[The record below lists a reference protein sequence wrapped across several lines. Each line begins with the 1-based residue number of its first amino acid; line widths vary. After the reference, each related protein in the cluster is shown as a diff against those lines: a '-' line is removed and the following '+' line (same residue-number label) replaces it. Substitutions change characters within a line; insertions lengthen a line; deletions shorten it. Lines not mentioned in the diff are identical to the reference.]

1 MMPSALPPEDR
12 IQAALYLAAIV
23 DSSHDAIISKN
34 LSGIIQSWNKAAER
48 IFGYAAEEAV
58 GQSILLIIQPELHHE
73 EAYILER
80 LRRGERIDH
89 FETTRRRKDGTL
101 IDISLTISP
110 IRNNEG
116 HIIGASKIARDVT
129 EEKARRTRL
138 EELQQR
144 LTVTLQSIGD
154 AVLATD
160 AEARVTFINREAE
173 KLLGRPE
180 HEILGQP
187 LATVFPIVHEDTR
200 QPVPSPVHEVL
211 QSRQIAGLANHTILV
226 RPDGSELPI
235 DDSAA
240 PIFDSAGQL
249 LGVVLVFRDVT
260 ERRKTHRL
268 AARLSSIVASS
279 DDAIIS
285 KDLTGIVMTWN
296 RGAERTFGYSANE
309 MIGQSIT
316 RIIPVDRLIEERD
329 ILTRLARGEHI
340 DHYET
345 VRQKKD
351 GTLCDIS
358 LTVSPVKDEDGRIIG
373 ASKIARDVT
382 AQKRAQRAIHEA
394 HERWLVTLASI
405 GDAVIAT
412 DPQATITFA
421 NPVALKLLGRTR
433 EEVLGKPLVEHFHIV
448 NEETRRPAVNP
459 VDRVIR
465 EGIVV
470 GLANHTVLVRPDG
483 AEVPIDDSAAPI
495 RDAGGQVVGI
505 VLVFR
510 DITERKTA
518 ERELY
523 RWSTQLEKRVAER
536 TEELVRSQGRLRAL
550 AAQLSRTEQRERR
563 RLATNLHDYLAQLL
577 ALARIKIGQMKQG
590 SGRAAGEVQ
599 PALIEVD
606 KILQDCLRYTRT
618 LMGQL
623 SPSVLH
629 DIGFVPAVQWLAEQ
643 MGQQGLN
650 VTVKVLAPDMPRI
663 PDTAADA
670 LFQAV
675 RELLLNVL
683 KHAGVSEAIISVGKR
698 EGGDWVIAV
707 EDHGVGFDPTVMRH
721 RRTDEQF
728 GLFSIEERMEAISGW
743 CRIHSS
749 PGRGTRIELGLAMGG
764 DEEAPSRQK
773 KISQPHPIDGDDR
786 STSGPRSRVL
796 LVDDHAMVRQGLR
809 SILETYADLDIIAEA
824 VDGEEAVSLAHR
836 LQPDVV
842 LMDINL
848 PRLNGIEATRRIK
861 QAWPHITVIGL
872 SVQSSP
878 QTVQALAEAGGAA
891 LLSKEQATE
900 ELYRTI
906 QQFAS
911 P

>member
-1 MMPSALPPEDR
+1 
-12 IQAALYLAAIV
+12 LYLAAIV
-23 DSSHDAIISKN
+23 DSSDDAIVSKD

-48 IFGYAAEEAV
+48 IFGYTAEEAI
-58 GQSILLIIQPELHHE
+58 GHSILLIIPPERQPE
-73 EAYILER
+73 EAYILDR
-80 LRRGERIDH
+80 LRQGEHIDH
-89 FETTRRRKDGTL
+89 FETTRRRKDGKL

-116 HIIGASKIARDVT
+116 LIIGASKIARDIT
-129 EEKARRTRL
+129 EHKAGRIRL
-138 EELQQR
+138 EEIQQR

-160 AEARVTFINREAE
+160 AEARVTFINQVAE
-173 KLLGRPE
+173 QLLGRPG
-180 HEILGQP
+180 HEIVGRSLS
-187 LATVFPIVHEDTR
+187 TVFTIVHEDTR
-200 QPVPSPVHEVL
+200 QPIPSPVDAVL
-211 QSRQIAGLANHTILV
+211 RSRQTAGLANHTILV

-240 PIFDSAGQL
+240 PILDSAGQL

-260 ERRKTHRL
+260 ERRKATRL
-268 AARLSSIVASS
+268 AGRLSSIVASS

-285 KDLTGIVMTWN
+285 KDLRGIVLTWN
-296 RGAERTFGYSANE
+296 GGAERIFGYSAKE

-316 RIIPVDRLIEERD
+316 TIIPADRLTEEED
-329 ILTRLARGEHI
+329 ILARLARGQHI

-345 VRQKKD
+345 VRRKKD

-358 LTVSPVKDEDGRIIG
+358 LTVSPLKDEEGRIVG
-373 ASKIARDVT
+373 ASKVARDIT
-382 AQKRAQRAIHEA
+382 SQKAAQRAIHEA
-394 HERWLVTLASI
+394 QERWLVTLASI

-412 DPQATITFA
+412 DQHATITFA
-421 NPVALKLLGRTR
+421 NPVASQLLGRTVDEIVGR
-433 EEVLGKPLVEHFHIV
+433 PLAEYFHIV

-470 GLANHTVLVRPDG
+470 GLANHTVLVRPGSAD
-483 AEVPIDDSAAPI
+483 VPIDDSAAPI
-495 RDAGGQVVGI
+495 RDANGQLLGV

-510 DITERKTA
+510 DITERKSA
-518 ERELY
+518 EKELS
-523 RWSTQLEKRVAER
+523 RWSVELEKRVAER
-536 TEELVRSQGRLRAL
+536 TEQLLRSQERLRAL

-577 ALARIKIGQMKQG
+577 ALARIKIGQTKQG
-590 SGRAAGEVQ
+590 SVHGAPDLQRPLTEIDG
-599 PALIEVD
+599 
-606 KILQDCLRYTRT
+606 ILQDCLRYTRT

-623 SPSVLH
+623 SPPVLH

-650 VTVKVLAPDMPRI
+650 VTLRVLTSNMPRLR
-663 PDTAADA
+663 DATADL

-683 KHAGVSEAIISVGKR
+683 KHARVSEAVVSVEKR
-698 EGGDWVIAV
+698 EGDQWLIAV
-707 EDHGVGFDPTVMRH
+707 EDHGVGFDPNVMRH
-721 RRTDEQF
+721 RAADEQF
-728 GLFSIEERMEAISGW
+728 GLFSIQERMEAISGW
-743 CRIHSS
+743 CQIQSVS
-749 PGRGTRIELGLAMGG
+749 GQGTRVELGLTV
-764 DEEAPSRQK
+764 DSDVETPSSQQVIAPA
-773 KISQPHPIDGDDR
+773 
-786 STSGPRSRVL
+786 SGIKSDKDTAGSRSRIL

-809 SILETYADLDIIAEA
+809 SILETYPDLEVIAEA
-824 VDGEEAVSLAHR
+824 VDGEEAVSIAQQ

-842 LMDINL
+842 VMDINL
-848 PRLNGIEATRRIK
+848 PRLNGIEAARRIK
-861 QAWPHITVIGL
+861 QAWPHIVVIGL

-878 QTVQALAEAGGAA
+878 QTVQALVEAGNIP
-891 LLSKEQATE
+891 LISKEQAAE

-906 QQFAS
+906 QQLVRVSRQDTLFN
-911 P
+911 